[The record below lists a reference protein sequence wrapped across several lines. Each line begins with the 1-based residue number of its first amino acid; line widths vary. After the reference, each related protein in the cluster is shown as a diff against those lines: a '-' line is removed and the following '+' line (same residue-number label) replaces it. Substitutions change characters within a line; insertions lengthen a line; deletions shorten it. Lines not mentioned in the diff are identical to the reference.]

1 MRLFIVAS
9 MLLAFAAT
17 AQEES
22 LPAAPGWQSALR
34 GDAGALTAAEELES
48 ILERGDL
55 AELSAYFPAHRLRMM
70 LPEAGITDGLYGH
83 AQSRALLS
91 AWLEPLDRRVLRVSV
106 VDLSEEDRRL
116 SMLFQWA
123 PATPEDLLP
132 RRQLA
137 FELNLEEDGWTVV
150 EVLAP

>member
-1 MRLFIVAS
+1 MRLFFLAFL
-9 MLLAFAAT
+9 LLASAAT
-17 AQEES
+17 AQEDP
-22 LPAAPGWQSALR
+22 LPAAPSWQSALR
-34 GDAGALTAAEELES
+34 GDVGALAAAEELES

-55 AELSAYFPAHRLRMM
+55 AALSGHFPAHRVRMM
-70 LPEAGITDGLYGH
+70 LPEAGIRDGLYGH

-106 VDLSEEDRRL
+106 VNLSEGDRRL
-116 SMLFQWA
+116 SILFQWA

-132 RRQLA
+132 RRQLVL
-137 FELNLEEDGWTVV
+137 ELQLRDGGWTVV